1 MLLSM
6 AEAAKQGVGNP
17 DSLNVVA
24 DAGYSNGEQA
34 EACEAQGILPHV
46 PANRAVNNQ
55 GNGHLFDRSTFHY
68 DEKTETFRCPAT
80 RR

>member
-1 MLLSM
+1 M

-34 EACEAQGILPHV
+34 DACEAQGILPHV
-46 PANRAVNNQ
+46 PSNRAVNNQ
-55 GNGHLFDRSTFHY
+55 GNGKLFD
-68 DEKTETFRCPAT
+68 AT
-80 RR
+80 NSSSFVLPVMMKSSA